1 MQLGKEQQ
9 RLLNLLLARGTM
21 SRTDLKP
28 FGFRKQVFA
37 SLTRHRFLEVQ
48 HNSWGQRVLLTL
60 DFLRQQGYRAES
72 GLIYQGNRFLNAP
85 EADRLANSVGLVY
98 AERLV
103 EAFNKEQPIQ
113 GNP

>member
-9 RLLNLLLARGTM
+9 RLVNILRVRGTRYL
-21 SRTDLKP
+21 SDLKP
-28 FGFRKQVFA
+28 FGFRKRVLM
-37 SLTRHRFLEVQ
+37 SLALRNILEVKPQ
-48 HNSWGQRVLLTL
+48 PTGTLILLTL

-72 GLIYQGNRFLNAP
+72 GLIYQGNRFLDAP

-103 EAFNKEQPIQ
+103 EAFSKDNR
-113 GNP
+113 

>member
-9 RLLNLLLARGTM
+9 RLINLLLSRGTM

-37 SLTRHRFLEVQ
+37 SLTRHHFLEVQ
-48 HNSWGQRVLLTL
+48 PSGIWGQRVRLTL
-60 DFLRQQGYRAES
+60 DFLRQRGYRAES
-72 GLIYQGNRFLNAP
+72 GLIYQDNRFLNAP

-103 EAFNKEQPIQ
+103 EAFSKEQPK
-113 GNP
+113 